1 MSAPPAGVQPDSGT
15 EPLALPGGAEGPAL
29 LSALARRSLAGGG
42 WALLTLGLG
51 LAAGV
56 ARTLVVARLLGAHEL
71 GVMGIALLALGTAE
85 ALTAIGVDTALVS
98 HPGDPRDDLDPAFTL
113 QLARGVLVCALL
125 WAAAPLV
132 AAFFATPESVPVIR
146 AVSVVALL
154 RGLANPG
161 VALLVKRIEFGRLF
175 WWSVPEVAVGF
186 ALAVGVALARRDVW
200 ALVAAAVGAQAV
212 ATAASYAMMPWRP
225 RLSLRAEAVRRLVH
239 FGKWVGGS
247 RALMFLSLNLDNA
260 VVGRLLGTG
269 ALGVYQLA
277 FRIGELGVATF
288 TRAIVQVA
296 LPALS
301 QLQGDRG
308 RMRRA
313 FLAMLRVVVAA
324 NCAFAAAL
332 LLFAHP
338 LVDRLLG
345 PEWLPAVPV
354 LRILAVA
361 MVFRAVVVLTSELF
375 HALRRPRLTFQ
386 VNAARLGVML
396 LSIVPLTHAY
406 GMPGAALSV
415 LLGGL
420 FATFLCLR
428 HARIC
433 LDTERIGTLLR
444 NRVSSR
450 QGR

>member
-1 MSAPPAGVQPDSGT
+1 LSAAPPGAGAQPAAAD
-15 EPLALPGGAEGPAL
+15 PPALPGDADAPAL
-29 LSALARRSLAGGG
+29 LAALARRSLAGGG
-42 WALLTLGLG
+42 WALLTLGVGLG
-51 LAAGV
+51 AGV
-56 ARTLVVARLLGAHEL
+56 ARTLVVAGLLGAHEL
-71 GVMGIALLALGTAE
+71 GVMGIALLALGTVE
-85 ALTAIGVDTALVS
+85 ALTATGVDTALVS
-98 HPGDPRDDLDPAFTL
+98 HPGDPREDLDPAFTL
-113 QLARGVLVCALL
+113 QLIRGVLVCALL

-146 AVSVVALL
+146 AVGVVALL
-154 RGLANPG
+154 RGVANPG

-175 WWSVPEVAVGF
+175 WWSVPEVVVGF
-186 ALAVGVALARRDVW
+186 ALAVGVALVRRDVW

-212 ATAASYAMMPWRP
+212 ATAASYAMLPRRP

-301 QLQGDRG
+301 QLHGDRG

-313 FLAMLRVVVAA
+313 FGAMLRVVVVA
-324 NCAFAAAL
+324 NCVFAAAL
-332 LLFAHP
+332 LLFAQP
-338 LVDRLLG
+338 LVGRLLG

-386 VNAARLGVML
+386 VNAVRLAVML
-396 LSIVPLTHAY
+396 ASIVPLTHAY
-406 GMPGAALSV
+406 GMAGAALSV

-420 FATFLCLR
+420 AGTLLSLR
-428 HARIC
+428 HARAAA
-433 LDTERIGTLLR
+433 RP
-444 NRVSSR
+444 
-450 QGR
+450 